1 MAGLNDGF
9 KILYLGVAAAV
20 YFKPD
25 YTINNSRTITLAI
38 FFAIITVSKLIYQ
51 LFLYPRFFTPL
62 KQLPTP
68 SERHWFKG
76 NSTSGLIDTPHE
88 QIHEWATTIPNDGLL
103 RFYIVGQLERV
114 VLTNPKALS
123 EVLNSKVYDFAKP
136 NIVQQNLRRVVGDG
150 VLLAEGD
157 DHKFQRKNL
166 LPAFSY
172 RHIKDLYPIF
182 WEKSTEM
189 AKLIRR
195 DVETKGPNEDN
206 TITVRTYASRA
217 TLDIIGLAGMGHD
230 FDSLQNPE
238 NRLYKSYQKIFTS
251 PSTFTRVLFLVGVML
266 GDMKIIHKIPTARNK
281 TFAEGRFVIRET
293 ARQMLRE
300 KEADVEDE
308 KKNTGIDIIS
318 VAMRSGNFEEENL
331 LDQLMTFL
339 AAGHETTASALQW
352 AVYALCK
359 NPEVQERL
367 REEVRTHL
375 PPINVE
381 DPEPIDAAA
390 IDNLA
395 YLNAVCNEVLRFY
408 PSVPNTVREATKDTS
423 VVGQPIPKGTILI
436 LSPELLNH
444 LPELWGPDADKFNPD
459 RWMGPGKANT
469 GGATSN
475 YAFLSFLHGPR
486 ACIGQGFSKA
496 ELACLIAVLV
506 GSFKFELK
514 YPDAKLELKMG
525 ATSSPK
531 DGVQAKF
538 TPLDG
543 W

>member
-1 MAGLNDGF
+1 MGRLNDGF
-9 KILYLGVAAAV
+9 KILYLGVVAAV

-25 YTINNSRTITLAI
+25 YAIKNSR
-38 FFAIITVSKLIYQ
+38 IITIALLFTIITISKLIYQ
-51 LFLYPRFFTPL
+51 FFLYPRFFTPL
-62 KQLPTP
+62 KQIPTP
-68 SERHWFKG
+68 SARHWLKG
-76 NSTSGLIDTPHE
+76 NTTSGLVDTPHE
-88 QIHEWATTIPNDGLL
+88 LIKEWATTIPNDGLL
-103 RFYIVGQLERV
+103 RYYIVGQIERL

-136 NIVQQNLRRVVGDG
+136 TIAQQNLRRVVGDG

-157 DHKFQRKNL
+157 EHKFQRKNL
-166 LPAFSY
+166 MPAFSY

-182 WEKSTEM
+182 WNKSTEM

-195 DVETKGPNEDN
+195 EVKSRGPNEDSC
-206 TITVRTYASRA
+206 ITVRTYASRA

-230 FDSLQNPE
+230 FDSLQNPN

-251 PSTFTRVLFLVGVML
+251 PGTFTRILFTIGLIL
-266 GDMKIIHKIPTARNK
+266 GDMRLIHNLPTARNK
-281 TFAEGRFVIRET
+281 SFAEGRYVIRET
-293 ARQMLRE
+293 ARQMLRAKQAE
-300 KEADVEDE
+300 EDE
-308 KKNTGIDIIS
+308 KKDTGIDIIS

-339 AAGHETTASALQW
+339 AAGHETTAGALQW

-359 NPEVQERL
+359 NPDVQERL
-367 REEVRTHL
+367 REEVRTNL
-375 PPINVE
+375 PSINVE
-381 DPEPIDAAA
+381 NPEPIDAAA
-390 IDNLA
+390 IDNLH
-395 YLNAVCNEVLRFY
+395 YLNAVCNEVLRFH
-408 PSVPNTVREATKDTS
+408 PSVPNTVRVALKDTS
-423 VVGQPIPKGTILI
+423 LVGQPIPKGTWLVI
-436 LSPELLNH
+436 SAELLNH
-444 LPELWGPDADKFNPD
+444 MSELWGPDADKFNPD

-496 ELACLIAVLV
+496 ELACLLAALV

-514 YPDAKLELKMG
+514 YPDAKLELKVG
-525 ATSSPK
+525 ATCSPK
-531 DGVQAKF
+531 DGVQALF

>member
-1 MAGLNDGF
+1 MGRLNDGF
-9 KILYLGVAAAV
+9 NILYLGVVAAV

-25 YTINNSRTITLAI
+25 YAIKHSRTITIAL
-38 FFAIITVSKLIYQ
+38 FFTIITISKLLYQ
-51 LFLYPRFFTPL
+51 FFLYPRFFTPL
-62 KQLPTP
+62 RQIPTP
-68 SERHWFKG
+68 SARHWLRG
-76 NSTSGLIDTPHE
+76 NTASGLVETPHE
-88 QIHEWATTIPNDGLL
+88 LIKEWATTIPNDGLL
-103 RFYIVGQLERV
+103 RYYIVGQIERL

-136 NIVQQNLRRVVGDG
+136 TIAQQNLRRVVGDG

-166 LPAFSY
+166 MPAFSY

-182 WEKSTEM
+182 WNKSTEM

-195 DVETKGPNEDN
+195 EVESRGTNEDSC
-206 TITVRTYASRA
+206 ITVRTYASRA

-230 FDSLQNPE
+230 FDSLQNPN

-251 PSTFTRVLFLVGVML
+251 PGTFTRVLFTIGLVL
-266 GDMKIIHKIPTARNK
+266 GDMRLIHHLPTARNK
-281 TFAEGRFVIRET
+281 SFAEGRYVIRET
-293 ARQMLRE
+293 ARQMLRAKQAE
-300 KEADVEDE
+300 EDE
-308 KKNTGIDIIS
+308 KKDTGIDIIS

-339 AAGHETTASALQW
+339 AAGHETTAGALQW

-359 NPEVQERL
+359 NPDVQERL
-367 REEVRTHL
+367 REEVRTNL
-375 PPINVE
+375 PSINVE
-381 DPEPIDAAA
+381 NPEPIDAAA
-390 IDNLA
+390 IDNLH
-395 YLNAVCNEVLRFY
+395 YLNAVCNEVLRFH
-408 PSVPNTVREATKDTS
+408 PSVPNTVRVALKDTS
-423 VVGQPIPKGTILI
+423 LVGQPIPKGTWLVI
-436 LSPELLNH
+436 SAELLNH
-444 LPELWGPDADKFNPD
+444 MSELWGPDADKFNPD

-496 ELACLIAVLV
+496 ELACLLAALV

-514 YPDAKLELKMG
+514 YPDAKLELKVG
-525 ATSSPK
+525 ATCSPK
-531 DGVQAKF
+531 DGVQALF

>member
-1 MAGLNDGF
+1 MGRLNDGF
-9 KILYLGVAAAV
+9 NILYFGVAAGV
-20 YFKPD
+20 YLKPD
-25 YTINNSRTITLAI
+25 YAIKNSRFVTIAI
-38 FFAIITVSKLIYQ
+38 FFTIITVSKLIYQ
-51 LFLYPRFFTPL
+51 LFLYPLFFTPL
-62 KQLPTP
+62 KQIPTP
-68 SERHWFKG
+68 SNRHWFKG
-76 NSTSGLIDTPHE
+76 NTNSGLIDTPHDL
-88 QIHEWATTIPNDGLL
+88 IKEWTSSIPNDGLI
-103 RFYIVGQLERV
+103 RYYIVGQLERL

-136 NIVQQNLRRVVGDG
+136 TVAQQNLRRVVGDG

-157 DHKFQRKNL
+157 EHKFQRKNL
-166 LPAFSY
+166 MPAFSY

-182 WEKSTEM
+182 WSKSAEM

-195 DVETKGPNEDN
+195 DVESRESPEDN

-230 FDSLQNPE
+230 FDSLQNPN

-251 PSTFTRVLFLVGVML
+251 PSTFARILFMVGVML
-266 GDMKIIHKIPTARNK
+266 GDMRIAHSIPTQRNK

-293 ARQMLRE
+293 ARQMLR
-300 KEADVEDE
+300 D
-308 KKNTGIDIIS
+308 KKAAVNGENKDTGIDIIS
-318 VAMRSGNFEEENL
+318 VAMRSGTFEEENL
-331 LDQLMTFL
+331 IDQLMTFL
-339 AAGHETTASALQW
+339 AAGHETTAGALQW
-352 AVYALCK
+352 AVYALSK
-359 NPEVQERL
+359 NPDVQDRL
-367 REEVRTHL
+367 REEVRANL

-390 IDNLA
+390 IDNLH
-395 YLNAVCNEVLRFY
+395 YLNAVCNEVLRFH
-408 PSVPNTVREATKDTS
+408 PSVPNTVRVAVKDTS
-423 VVGQPIPKGTILI
+423 LVGQPIPKGTFLV
-436 LSPELLNH
+436 LSAELLNH
-444 LPELWGPDADKFNPD
+444 MPELWGPDADKFNPD

-496 ELACLIAVLV
+496 ELACLLAVLV

-514 YPDAKLELKMG
+514 YPDAKLELKLG
-525 ATSSPK
+525 ATSTPK

>member
-1 MAGLNDGF
+1 MGRLNDSF
-9 KILYLGVAAAV
+9 NILYPGVAAAV

-25 YTINNSRTITLAI
+25 YAIKNSRTITIAL
-38 FFAIITVSKLIYQ
+38 FFTIITVSKLIYQ
-51 LFLYPRFFTPL
+51 LLLYPRFFTPL
-62 KQLPTP
+62 KKIPTP
-68 SERHWFKG
+68 SARHWWKG
-76 NSTSGLIDTPHE
+76 NTASGLIDTPHKLI
-88 QIHEWATTIPNDGLL
+88 QEWATTIPNDGLL
-103 RFYIVGQLERV
+103 RYYIVGQLERL

-136 NIVQQNLRRVVGDG
+136 TIAQQNLRRIVGDG

-166 LPAFSY
+166 MPAFSY

-182 WEKSTEM
+182 WNKSTET

-195 DVETKGPNEDN
+195 EVESKGPNEEN

-230 FDSLQNPE
+230 FDSLQNPN

-251 PSTFTRVLFLVGVML
+251 PGTFTRILFMIGVML
-266 GDMKIIHKIPTARNK
+266 GDMTILHKLPTTRNK
-281 TFAEGRFVIRET
+281 NFAEGRYVIRET
-293 ARQMLRE
+293 ARQMLQE
-300 KEADVEDE
+300 KQADEEIE
-308 KKNTGIDIIS
+308 KKDTEIDIIS
-318 VAMRSGNFEEENL
+318 VAMRNGNFEEENL

-359 NPEVQERL
+359 NPDVQERL
-367 REEVRTHL
+367 REEVRTSL

-381 DPEPIDAAA
+381 NPEPIDAAA
-390 IDNLA
+390 IDNLH

-408 PSVPNTVREATKDTS
+408 PSVLNTIRVAVKDTS
-423 VVGQPIPKGTILI
+423 LVGQPIPKGTWVVI
-436 LSPELLNH
+436 SAELLNH
-444 LPELWGPDADKFNPD
+444 MSEFWGPDADKFNPD

-486 ACIGQGFSKA
+486 ACIGQGFSRA
-496 ELACLIAVLV
+496 ELACLLAALV
-506 GSFKFELK
+506 GSFKIELK

-525 ATSSPK
+525 ATCSPK
-531 DGVQAKF
+531 DGVQALF

>member
-1 MAGLNDGF
+1 M
-9 KILYLGVAAAV
+9 
-20 YFKPD
+20 
-25 YTINNSRTITLAI
+25 
-38 FFAIITVSKLIYQ
+38 
-51 LFLYPRFFTPL
+51 
-62 KQLPTP
+62 
-68 SERHWFKG
+68 
-76 NSTSGLIDTPHE
+76 
-88 QIHEWATTIPNDGLL
+88 
-103 RFYIVGQLERV
+103 
-114 VLTNPKALS
+114 
-123 EVLNSKVYDFAKP
+123 
-136 NIVQQNLRRVVGDG
+136 
-150 VLLAEGD
+150 
-157 DHKFQRKNL
+157 
-166 LPAFSY
+166 PAFSY

-182 WEKSTEM
+182 WNKSTEM

-195 DVETKGPNEDN
+195 EVESKGSNEDK

-230 FDSLQNPE
+230 FDSLQNPD

-251 PSTFTRVLFLVGVML
+251 PGTLTRVLFMVGVML
-266 GDMKIIHKIPTARNK
+266 GDMTILHKLPTTRNK
-281 TFAEGRFVIRET
+281 NFAEGRYVIRET

-300 KEADVEDE
+300 KQAEDVE
-308 KKNTGIDIIS
+308 KKDTGIDIIS

-339 AAGHETTASALQW
+339 AAGHETTAGALQW
-352 AVYALCK
+352 AIYALCK

-367 REEVRTHL
+367 REEVRTNL

-381 DPEPIDAAA
+381 SPESIDAAA
-390 IDNLA
+390 IDNLH
-395 YLNAVCNEVLRFY
+395 YLNAVCNEVLRFH
-408 PSVPNTVREATKDTS
+408 PSVPNTVRVAVKDTS
-423 VVGQPIPKGTILI
+423 LVGQPIPKGTFLVI
-436 LSPELLNH
+436 SAELLNH
-444 LPELWGPDADKFNPD
+444 MSELWGPDADKFNPD

-496 ELACLIAVLV
+496 ELACLLAVLV

-514 YPDAKLELKMG
+514 YPNAKLELKLG
-525 ATSSPK
+525 ATCAPK
-531 DGVQAKF
+531 DGVQAIF

>member
-1 MAGLNDGF
+1 MGGLNDGF

-25 YTINNSRTITLAI
+25 YAINNSRTITLAI

-51 LFLYPRFFTPL
+51 LYLYPRFFTPL
-62 KQLPTP
+62 KQIPTP
-68 SERHWFKG
+68 SKRHWFKG
-76 NSTSGLIDTPHE
+76 NSDSGLIDTPHE

-230 FDSLQNPE
+230 FDSLQNPN

-251 PSTFTRVLFLVGVML
+251 PNTFTRVLFLVGVML
-266 GDMKIIHKIPTARNK
+266 GDMKIVHKIPTARNK

-300 KEADVEDE
+300 KQADVEDE

-331 LDQLMTFL
+331 VDQLMTFL

-423 VVGQPIPKGTILI
+423 LVGQPIPKGTILI

-506 GSFKFELK
+506 GSFKVELK

-525 ATSSPK
+525 ATTSPK